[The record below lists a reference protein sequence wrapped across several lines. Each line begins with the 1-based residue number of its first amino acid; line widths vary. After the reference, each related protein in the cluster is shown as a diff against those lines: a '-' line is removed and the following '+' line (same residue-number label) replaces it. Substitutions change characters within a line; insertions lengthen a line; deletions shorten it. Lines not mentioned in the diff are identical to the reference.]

1 MSVRTKKR
9 CINTD
14 SKRSTEKHRVTV
26 EDHFKKVYGNTPEGA
41 VYLAG
46 LRYREDLTQKEL
58 GELIGV
64 DQSNISKMENGERPI
79 GKNIAKRLVEVFK
92 VDYRLFL

>member
-1 MSVRTKKR
+1 MPVRTKKR
-9 CINTD
+9 PIKIRKRISN
-14 SKRSTEKHRVTV
+14 SKPIKA
-26 EDHFKKVYGNTPEGA
+26 DDYLKKVYGDTPEPS

-46 LRYREDLTQKEL
+46 LRYRENMTQKEL
-58 GELIGV
+58 GEIIGI

-79 GKNIAKRLVEVFK
+79 GKKIAKKLASIFK

>member
-1 MSVRTKKR
+1 MPVRTKKR
-9 CINTD
+9 PIKARKKANK
-14 SKRSTEKHRVTV
+14 SRAIKA
-26 EDHFKKVYGNTPEGA
+26 EDYLKKIYGDTPEPS
-41 VYLAG
+41 VYLSG

-58 GELIGV
+58 GEIIGV

-79 GKNIAKRLVEVFK
+79 GKKIAKKLSDTFN